1 MNSAWMEM
9 AAGRGA
15 LGIGL
20 AVAGVVVV
28 ALLLG
33 AFVLG
38 FRNKRRELPTPR
50 PEEQPRL
57 PEGGPVRETQ
67 ERREPDE
74 MPRSDER
81 LTPHELKT
89 NGRQSDRTSSTQ
101 ERPRWN
107 EGSSGG
113 FGSGGPGAR

>member
-1 MNSAWMEM
+1 MNNAWMEL
-9 AAGRGA
+9 AAGGSA
-15 LGIGL
+15 PGFGFVVTGL
-20 AVAGVVVV
+20 VVV

-33 AFVLG
+33 AFILG
-38 FRNKRRELPTPR
+38 LRHKRRRPPR
-50 PEEQPRL
+50 PDEQPRL
-57 PEGGPVRETQ
+57 PDGGPVRETL

-74 MPRSDER
+74 MPRSEER

-89 NGRQSDRTSSTQ
+89 HGNQSDRTSASQT
-101 ERPRWN
+101 RPRWN

>member
-1 MNSAWMEM
+1 MTSAWMEM

-20 AVAGVVVV
+20 IVAGVVVV
-28 ALLLG
+28 VLLLG

-38 FRNKRRELPTPR
+38 VRVKRRELPTPR
-50 PEEQPRL
+50 PDEQPRL
-57 PEGGPVRETQ
+57 PDGGPVRETS

-74 MPRSDER
+74 VPRSQDR

-89 NGRQSDRTSSTQ
+89 HGNQSDRRSATQ

-107 EGSSGG
+107 EGSSGS
-113 FGSGGPGAR
+113 FGSGGPGGR

>member
-15 LGIGL
+15 VGIGL
-20 AVAGVVVV
+20 IVAGVVVV

-38 FRNKRRELPTPR
+38 VRVKRRELPTPR
-50 PEEQPRL
+50 PDEQPRL
-57 PEGGPVRETQ
+57 PEGGPVHETS
-67 ERREPDE
+67 EHREPE
-74 MPRSDER
+74 EVPRSEER
-81 LTPHELKT
+81 LTPHQLKGHG
-89 NGRQSDRTSSTQ
+89 NQSDRTSASQ

-107 EGSSGG
+107 EGNSGG

>member
-1 MNSAWMEM
+1 MEM
-9 AAGRGA
+9 AAGGDA
-15 LGIGL
+15 PGFGFVVTGL
-20 AVAGVVVV
+20 VVV

-33 AFVLG
+33 AFILG
-38 FRNKRRELPTPR
+38 LRHKRRRPPR
-50 PEEQPRL
+50 PDEQPRL
-57 PEGGPVRETQ
+57 PDGGPVRETL

-74 MPRSDER
+74 MPRSEQR

-89 NGRQSDRTSSTQ
+89 QSDRTSASQT
-101 ERPRWN
+101 RPRWN

>member
-28 ALLLG
+28 VLLLG

-38 FRNKRRELPTPR
+38 IRVKRRELPTPR
-50 PEEQPRL
+50 PDEQPRL
-57 PEGGPVRETQ
+57 PDGGPVRETS
-67 ERREPDE
+67 ERRESE
-74 MPRSDER
+74 EVPRSQDR
-81 LTPHELKT
+81 LTPHELKRH
-89 NGRQSDRTSSTQ
+89 GSRTSASQ
-101 ERPRWN
+101 ERPRWS
-107 EGSSGG
+107 EGSSGS
-113 FGSGGPGAR
+113 FGGGGPGGH

>member
-1 MNSAWMEM
+1 MNTAWMEL

-20 AVAGVVVV
+20 VVAGVVVV
-28 ALLLG
+28 GLLLG

-38 FRNKRRELPTPR
+38 FRAKRRELPTPR
-50 PEEQPRL
+50 PEEQPRM
-57 PEGGPVRETQ
+57 PAGGPVRETR

-74 MPRSDER
+74 VPRSEDR
-81 LTPHELKT
+81 LTPHQLKGHG
-89 NGRQSDRTSSTQ
+89 NQGDRTSASQ

-107 EGSSGG
+107 EGSSGS
-113 FGSGGPGAR
+113 FGSGGAGGR